1 MPYPASVT
9 AVARGWEFWIDR
21 GGTFTDIVAR
31 RPDGVLEARKLL
43 SENPERYADAALFGI
58 TEILKGNTEAVA
70 QVVAVKMGT
79 TVGTNALLERKGDP
93 TLLVTNRGYGDIL
106 RIGYQNRPD
115 IFALDIRLPDRLY
128 QAVIEI
134 DGRIDAA
141 GRELEPLAPAEIEA
155 ALRQAYHHGLRSVAV
170 VLMHAWRYPEHESAV
185 GRVAADIGF
194 TNVVLSHRTSPT
206 IRLVSRGNTT
216 VLDAYLSP
224 VLRRYVDR
232 VASGL
237 DTVLEQVGSVGPCR
251 LSFMQSHGGLTDAA
265 RFGGK
270 DSLLSGPAGGIVG
283 AIASAL
289 RTGFDKIITF
299 DMGGTSTDVA
309 HYAGALER
317 TEEADIAGIR
327 VHLPLMAIHTIAAGG
342 GSILRF
348 ESGRYR
354 VGPESAGASPG
365 PVAYRRGGPLCVT
378 DANLMVGKLHPDFF
392 PRVFGPNGD
401 QALDGNGVR
410 ATFAELASEIAAATG
425 RPVQPEAVAEG
436 FLRVAAE
443 GMANAIRK
451 ISVERGRDVSDYTL
465 CCFGAAGGQHACQ
478 IADLLGIRRILVHPL
493 AGVLSAYGMGLADHR
508 ILRGLPVASELH
520 AELIVELDQLAST
533 LESAALTELVAQG
546 IAREQVSLLRR
557 LLLRYAGTDT
567 PLAIPWGTEHA
578 IRRAF
583 EDTHRQRFGFVAPDK
598 PLVIERVEVEAIGSG
613 DCMDE
618 PEHPAQ
624 SRNLCEPAALT
635 RLYSGGRLHPA
646 GIYRRSELTPG
657 ARLDGPAI
665 IADDTATTVIEP
677 GWSAEV
683 SASEDL
689 VLQRVVT
696 ESRRG
701 ASDTTVDPAMLEI
714 FSQAFMAIAEQMGFT
729 LQNTAH
735 SVNIKERLD
744 FSCAV
749 FDHLG
754 ELIANAPHIPVH
766 LGSMGESVRNLL
778 EAIDRDL
785 RPGDVYLTNSP
796 YHGGTHLPDI
806 TVVTPVYLDP
816 TERPAFYVASRG
828 HHADVGGP
836 TPGSMPP
843 HSVSIAEEGV
853 LAENL
858 RIVAGQ
864 RFDEAAVRDWLGA
877 NPYPA
882 RNPDQNLADLRAQI
896 AANERGAAELRRLV
910 AEYSYATIAA
920 YMGHIKDH
928 AEIAVREVI
937 GSLTDGAFAYRLD
950 DGAVIRVNIRVDRDA
965 CRARIDFTGTSE
977 QRTNNLN
984 APAAVCRAAVLYVF
998 RTLVQRDIPLN
1009 AGCLRPLEV
1018 VIPAGSMLN
1027 PRPPAAVVAGNVE
1040 TSQYIVD
1047 ALYGALGIMAAS
1059 QGTMNNV
1066 TFGDNDLQY
1075 YETICGGAG
1084 AGPHFDGCDAV
1095 HTHMT
1100 NSRITDPEIL
1110 ESRFPVRLEEFS
1122 IRRGSGG
1129 AGRHRGGN
1137 GVTRRIRFLKPMT
1150 LAILS
1155 SHRLHPPFGLAGGEP
1170 GAVGRNTLVRVDG
1183 RCENL
1188 SGCAA
1193 SNALEGD
1200 VLVVET
1206 PGGGGFGQDGK
1217 GEPNRVEPPADSETR
1232 GR

>member
-1 MPYPASVT
+1 MQG
-9 AVARGWEFWIDR
+9 GWEFWIDR

-43 SENPERYADAALFGI
+43 SENPERYADAALHGI
-58 TEILKGNTEAVA
+58 AEILTGRAESATRVS
-70 QVVAVKMGT
+70 AVKMGT
-79 TVGTNALLERKGDP
+79 TVGTNALLERKGEP
-93 TLLVTNRGYGDIL
+93 TVLVTNRGFGDIL

-128 QAVIEI
+128 KAVIEI
-134 DGRIDAA
+134 AGRIDAA
-141 GRELEPLAPAEIEA
+141 GSELEPLELADIEA
-155 ALRQAYHHGLRSVAV
+155 SLQQAYRQGLRSVAV
-170 VLMHAWRYPEHESAV
+170 VLMHAWRHPEHETMV
-185 GRVAADIGF
+185 GQVAADIGF

-224 VLRRYVDR
+224 VLRLYVER
-232 VASGL
+232 FASGL
-237 DTVLEQVGSVGPCR
+237 DKVLGQVGSAGQCR
-251 LSFMQSHGGLTDAA
+251 LSFMQSHGGLTDAT

-270 DSLLSGPAGGIVG
+270 DSLLSGPAGGIIG
-283 AIASAL
+283 AIASA
-289 RTGFDKIITF
+289 RRSGYEKIITF

-309 HYAGALER
+309 HHAGALER
-317 TEEADIAGIR
+317 TEEADLAGIR

-342 GSILRF
+342 GSVLRF
-348 ESGRYR
+348 DDGRYR

-378 DANLMVGKLHPDFF
+378 DANLMVGKLHPEFF
-392 PRVFGPNGD
+392 PRVFGPNGN
-401 QALDGNGVR
+401 QALDSDGVQ
-410 ATFAELASEIAAATG
+410 AAFVELAAVIAASTG
-425 RPVQPEAVAEG
+425 RPVQPETVAEG
-436 FLRVAAE
+436 FLNVAAE

-451 ISVERGRDVSDYTL
+451 ISVERGHDVSDYTL
-465 CCFGAAGGQHACQ
+465 CSFGAAGGQHACQ
-478 IADLLGIRRILVHPL
+478 IADLLGIRRILIHPL

-508 ILRGLPVASELH
+508 ILRGTPIA
-520 AELIVELDQLAST
+520 AELRAGLIAELDQLASE
-533 LESAALTELVAQG
+533 LEADALNELIAQG
-546 IAREQVSLLRR
+546 ITREKTSMMRR

-567 PLAIPWGTEHA
+567 PLAIPWGTEQA
-578 IRRAF
+578 IRQAF
-583 EDTHRQRFGFVAPDK
+583 ADAHRQRFGFVAPDK
-598 PLVIERVEVEAIGSG
+598 SLVIERVEVEAIGSNEH
-613 DCMDE
+613 MDQ
-618 PEHPAQ
+618 PPHAVR
-624 SRNLCEPAALT
+624 SRSAGAPTALT
-635 RLYSGGRLHPA
+635 QFYSGGRHHVA
-646 GIYRRSELTPG
+646 GIYRRSELAPG
-657 ARLDGPAI
+657 MYLHGPAI
-665 IADDTATTVIEP
+665 IAEDTATTVIEP
-677 GWSAEV
+677 GWSAGV
-683 SASEDL
+683 SANEDL
-689 VLQRVVT
+689 LLQRIGT
-696 ESRRG
+696 AFRRAG
-701 ASDTTVDPAMLEI
+701 SDTAVDPAMLEI
-714 FSQAFMAIAEQMGFT
+714 FSQAFMAIAEQMGFA

-778 EAIDRDL
+778 ETVGQSL

-816 TERPAFYVASRG
+816 AERPAFYVASRG

-843 HSVSIAEEGV
+843 HSVSITEEGV
-853 LAENL
+853 LAESL

-877 NPYPA
+877 NAYPA
-882 RNPDQNLADLRAQI
+882 RNPDQNLADLRAQV
-896 AANERGAAELRRLV
+896 AANERGAEELRRLV
-910 AEYSYATIAA
+910 AEYSHATIAA
-920 YMGHIKDH
+920 YMEHIKDH
-928 AEIAVREVI
+928 AETAVREVI
-937 GSLTDGAFAYRLD
+937 GTLTDGSFSYPLD
-950 DGAVIRVNIRVDRDA
+950 DGAEIRVNVRVDRDA
-965 CRARIDFTGTSE
+965 RRACIDFTGTSP

-998 RTLVQRDIPLN
+998 RTLVKRDIPLN
-1009 AGCLRPLEV
+1009 AGCLRPLEIM
-1018 VIPAGSMLN
+1018 IPDGSMLN
-1027 PRPPAAVVAGNVE
+1027 PRSPAAVVAGNVE

-1066 TFGDNDLQY
+1066 TFGDDDLQY

-1084 AGPHFDGCDAV
+1084 AGPDFDGCDAV

-1137 GVTRRIRFLKPMT
+1137 GVTRRIRFLKPMK
-1150 LAILS
+1150 LAVLS
-1155 SHRLHPPFGLAGGEP
+1155 SHRLHPPFGLAGGKP
-1170 GAVGRNTLVRVDG
+1170 GALGRNTLVRADG
-1183 RCENL
+1183 RSEDL
-1188 SGCAA
+1188 SGRA
-1193 SNALEGD
+1193 SCTALEGD

-1206 PGGGGFGQDGK
+1206 PGGGGFGQER
-1217 GEPNRVEPPADSETR
+1217 EPTPPDSEHADDSATAAT
-1232 GR
+1232 